1 MAMVEAF
8 LTKMYRTDADFVFT
22 VTRDF
27 VRSCQTPILV
37 LPDDI
42 PAHPY
47 AVAMEA
53 AMLAP
58 NAEVS
63 IYPWKEPKER
73 IPLAV
78 RHIRSFLRAHRPVD
92 ARGSCIG
99 LVPAHLTAKAPL
111 RNSYECGSLGRS
123 RARRA

>member
-1 MAMVEAF
+1 MVDRF
-8 LTKMYRTDADFVFT
+8 LTKMYRTNPDFVFT

-27 VRSCQTPILV
+27 VRSCQTPV
-37 LPDDI
+37 LICPDDI

-58 NAEVS
+58 KAQVS

-73 IPLAV
+73 IPLAI
-78 RHIRSFLRAHRPVD
+78 RHMRSFLRANR
-92 ARGSCIG
+92 
-99 LVPAHLTAKAPL
+99 T
-111 RNSYECGSLGRS
+111 
-123 RARRA
+123 